1 MIKEVEPLRFHL
13 FLFCFIKLNFSPFL
27 LVIRS
32 GFEPET
38 HSLEGCCSIQLSYQ
52 TDQNKQPKNGESR
65 ISAAKVLNICETY
78 KFSAYKIYLFTWN
91 LVSPSLKKALICL
104 AAAIP
109 ALMLASAVCAPI
121 FLGVEK

>member
-1 MIKEVEPLRFHL
+1 MTSIKACH
-13 FLFCFIKLNFSPFL
+13 SL
-27 LVIRS
+27 LVIRR
-32 GFEPET
+32 GFEPRT

-52 TDQNKQPKNGESR
+52 TDHKRAEIGEISR

-91 LVSPSLKKALICL
+91 LVSPPLKKALICL

-109 ALMLASAVCAPI
+109 ALILASAV
-121 FLGVEK
+121 

>member
-1 MIKEVEPLRFHL
+1 MTSIKACH
-13 FLFCFIKLNFSPFL
+13 SL

-52 TDQNKQPKNGESR
+52 TDHKRAEIGEISR

-78 KFSAYKIYLFTWN
+78 KFSAYKITYSPGTWCHR
-91 LVSPSLKKALICL
+91 P
-104 AAAIP
+104 
-109 ALMLASAVCAPI
+109 
-121 FLGVEK
+121 